1 MSDIKM
7 PNTNSVIIAGRATR
21 DEEFSYTEGGSA
33 YLNIGIA
40 NNQNWRNKSGEWINN
55 PVYVNATLWGKAAER
70 MQNKIKKGDPI
81 IIEGKLSSYTK
92 EIDGKKQT
100 IVSINAFRVQKLTK
114 DSIEQSEES
123 QDAEEVPAHIEER
136 KPQEEPEEKDLPF

>member
-1 MSDIKM
+1 MSDIKV

-21 DEEFSYTEGGSA
+21 DAELNYSEGGSA

-40 NNQNWRNKSGEWINN
+40 NNQNWRNKSGEWVDNT
-55 PVYVNATLWGKAAER
+55 VFANATLWGKAAER
-70 MQNKIKKGDPI
+70 MADKIKKGDPI

-114 DSIEQSEES
+114 GSEVQTSEQ
-123 QDAEEVPAHIEER
+123 AEEVPAHIEER
-136 KPQEEPEEKDLPF
+136 KPEPEEKDLPF